1 MLKNYDRSALQ
12 TLNITGIWKK
22 NVHNDRCDIS
32 SIYSARREQSDPC
45 RNVDQHLQDNWAT
58 GRHKT
63 MQTHVGLN
71 LLYLSLCL
79 KHAMCP
85 CYATAAANAVTGP

>member
-12 TLNITGIWKK
+12 TLNITGVWKK

-63 MQTHVGLN
+63 LQTHVVLPPES
-71 LLYLSLCL
+71 SLFEFVSQTRYVSML
-79 KHAMCP
+79 
-85 CYATAAANAVTGP
+85 CYSCR